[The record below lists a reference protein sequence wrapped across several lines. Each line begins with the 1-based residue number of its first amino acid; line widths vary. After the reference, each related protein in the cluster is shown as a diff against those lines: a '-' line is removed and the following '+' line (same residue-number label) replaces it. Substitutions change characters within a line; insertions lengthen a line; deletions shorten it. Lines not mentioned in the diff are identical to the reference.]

1 MSADDSIASHSLT
14 RRRFME
20 TALATAA
27 AGSVLPGCKF
37 VAGSGN
43 NTLPVP
49 PNFPVGIELYQQ
61 GFINWARETKIAGVW
76 SCSPRNAEDVVTL
89 ANWARAHDYR
99 LRPFG
104 SGHGFAPT
112 LLPRGDSGQQV
123 VLVHTHELL
132 NKITVNA
139 GDDIKSVTC
148 DAGAYIEAICQALET
163 HDLGLYHTTAPG
175 NISIAGALA
184 MNAHGAA
191 VPMVGETLQPGHSF
205 GTLCNLVLEMTA
217 VVWDEAQGQYV
228 LKTFRRD
235 EPAIGPL
242 LTCVARAFVTQVKL
256 QVGPNLKI
264 RCLSNVSLTADEVLC
279 LPENQ
284 GTNSF
289 ANLSDRYGTVD
300 VIFYPFESQR
310 RIWVKTWTVTPE
322 KPATSR
328 EVLEPYALSS
338 GVKVAP
344 VAADMIASALRTYP
358 RQIVPRYNALS
369 FNGIA
374 SLMANENPDTKLND
388 IWGSAY
394 TTTLYVQ
401 PATHRKTVA
410 AWGVIVART
419 NLQRAL
425 GEFYQFF
432 MQLIEDFRS
441 RGLYPYTGPF
451 ELRAHGLD
459 QSSDVLMPNAVEPFL
474 SGARPHPEHP
484 EKDTVIWYAINN
496 NVDQPAAA
504 EFNTRLE
511 QWFLSHF
518 ADYGIVRPEWT
529 KSYAYTAEGA
539 FGGGWTNDKVLLET
553 FPNTWRQG
561 YPAGTT
567 WDDAVAQL
575 NAMDPHR
582 VFSNRYL
589 DRLFAAGE

>member
-1 MSADDSIASHSLT
+1 MSAEVSISNHAVT
-14 RRRFME
+14 RRRFMG

-37 VAGSGN
+37 VAGSGS

-49 PNFPVGIELYQQ
+49 PNFPAGIELFQQ

-76 SCSPRNAEDVVTL
+76 SCSPRTAADVVTL

-123 VLVHTHELL
+123 VLVHTHDLL
-132 NKITVNA
+132 NRISVNA
-139 GDDIKSVTC
+139 GDDIPSVTC
-148 DAGAYIEAICQALET
+148 DAGAYIEDICKALEP
-163 HDLGLYHTTAPG
+163 HGFGLYHTTAPG

-191 VPMVGETLQPGHSF
+191 VPKTGESLQPGHSF

-217 VVWDEAQGQYV
+217 VVWDDAQGRYV

-279 LPENQ
+279 LPEHQ
-284 GTNSF
+284 TANSF
-289 ANLSDRYGTVD
+289 AQLSDQYGTVD

-328 EVLEPYALSS
+328 EVFEPYALSS

-369 FNGIA
+369 FNGIT
-374 SLMANENPDTKLND
+374 SLMANENPETKLND

-401 PATHRKTVA
+401 PVTHRKTVA
-410 AWGVIVART
+410 AWGVIVARE

-459 QSSDVLMPNAVEPFL
+459 KPSDVLMPNAVEPFL
-474 SGARPHPEHP
+474 SGARPHPDHT
-484 EKDTVIWYAINN
+484 EKDTIIWYAINN

-511 QWFLSHF
+511 QWFLRHF

-529 KSYAYTAEGA
+529 KSYAYTENGA
-539 FGGGWTNDKVLLET
+539 FGGGWTNNEVLLET

-582 VFSNRYL
+582 VFSNHYL
-589 DRLFAAGE
+589 DRLFAASE